1 MFIKGMKYEFR
12 AVARIVMPMLIILLA
27 AAMLMS
33 ATFVL
38 DGRVFHFS
46 DVMDSAAETSSAQ
59 DLIAILFV
67 TFEMILGMGLYFLF
81 LAIIIAVSILVIY
94 RFYVSFFTD
103 EGYLT
108 FTLPLTIDQ
117 HLWIKLLSML
127 LWNVL
132 SFVAAGLAIFV
143 ILGGAQIGYGGVI
156 DDLPMIFEVY
166 GDMFSMLGAQFGFT
180 GLHAVLGVLY
190 LLVSYALQSILT
202 YFAISL
208 GCMVVKKHRLLA
220 AIVSIFIVNMI
231 VSTVSSISTIILM
244 ATSYAPTAVYTIV
257 LVISVLLTA
266 AATIAAYVGT
276 KYILERKL
284 NLD

>member
-1 MFIKGMKYEFR
+1 MKYEFR

-190 LLVSYALQSILT
+190 LLASYALQSILT

-266 AATIAAYVGT
+266 AATIATYVGT